1 MFRNILKI
9 PFSTLK
15 PSKKILLFDLHG
27 TLLQPNQKIL
37 PPISQS
43 LFHLKYYKNYDLGI
57 VSSASMDKMK
67 RLLFDSYFY
76 FSFLFSENASQ
87 LYSPDS
93 LSHIYQNF
101 LYKHPDYEIFQ
112 RLSEDVQLFL
122 KHKIPHFKPENHIFM
137 RDSML
142 YIHSFPFD
150 AIKYQTQHHLELCKN
165 IYSPN
170 LMNKSISVLA
180 SGNSLSIQPIEWN
193 KINAIDYLKND
204 HYNEIHYF
212 GDQYKQHHVDYQI
225 MNSPNIIPHRV
236 KNPFD
241 TLEILKSLYE

>member
-27 TLLQPNQKIL
+27 TIVQPNQKIL

-43 LFHLKYYKNYDLGI
+43 LLHLKYYKNYDLGI
-57 VSSASMDKMK
+57 VSAASMNKIK

-87 LYSPDS
+87 LYSSDS
-93 LSHIYQNF
+93 LPIYQNF

-112 RLSEDVQLFL
+112 RLSEDTQLFL
-122 KHKIPHFKPENHIFM
+122 KHKIPNFNPKNHIFM

-142 YIHSFPFD
+142 YIHSFSLD
-150 AIKYQTQHHLELCKN
+150 SLKYQTQHHLELCKN

-170 LMNKSISVLA
+170 LVNKSISILA
-180 SGNSLSIQPIEWN
+180 SRNSLSIQPIEWN
-193 KINAIDYLKND
+193 KINAIYYLKNND
-204 HYNEIHYF
+204 YNEIHYF
-212 GDQYKQHHVDYQI
+212 GDQHRQYHVDYQI
-225 MNSPNIIPHRV
+225 MNSSDVIPHRV

-241 TLEILKSLYE
+241 TLQILKSLY